1 MAETMAGCAFFPT
14 RTDRWFP
21 LSYLRSVLAV
31 AALTLVSVFAVAA
44 PASAHDELV
53 GSSPAAEAKLDALP
67 SEIVLTYSAAIMT
80 DGAAIAVI
88 DAEGADLT
96 TGDPVIETNTLTV
109 PIDAA
114 AGDADAGYVVEWRV
128 VSSDGHPISGTIPF
142 TVGDG
147 EPLPEGAAP
156 VADDSSATA
165 DSGSNA
171 ALALTLTAVGLV
183 LIVGVLVVV
192 LVVARRKG
200 GARRPE

>member
-1 MAETMAGCAFFPT
+1 M
-14 RTDRWFP
+14 
-21 LSYLRSVLAV
+21 SYLRSVLAV

-53 GSSPAAEAKLDALP
+53 GSSPAADAKLDTLP
-67 SEIVLTYSAAIMT
+67 SEIVLTYPAAIMT

-88 DAEGADLT
+88 DADGADLT

-114 AGDADAGYVVEWRV
+114 AGSADAGYAVEWRV

-147 EPLPEGAAP
+147 EPLRDAAAP
-156 VADDSSATA
+156 LADGSSATA

-183 LIVGVLVVV
+183 LIVGVLAVV
-192 LVVARRKG
+192 LVVARRKSG
-200 GARRPE
+200 PRQPK

>member
-1 MAETMAGCAFFPT
+1 MAGRAFSPT
-14 RTDRWFP
+14 RADRWFP

-53 GSSPAAEAKLDALP
+53 GSSPAADAKLDTLP

-88 DAEGADLT
+88 DADGADLT

-109 PIDAA
+109 PIDASA
-114 AGDADAGYVVEWRV
+114 RSADAGYVVEWRV

-147 EPLPEGAAP
+147 EPLPDGAAP
-156 VADDSSATA
+156 IAEDSTA

-183 LIVGVLVVV
+183 LIVGVLAVV
-192 LVVARRKG
+192 LVVARRKSG
-200 GARRPE
+200 PRQPK